1 MYMNNRFFIILFLFF
16 LSCGVNDSSP
26 KDLIEKE
33 KMIDILEEVF
43 VLETYYQSTYS
54 ATNQNINALD
64 SSVLLVLKKFGV
76 TKTNFDSSFGYYSKN
91 IAELQ
96 EMQTEIMERLEKKA
110 K

>member
-1 MYMNNRFFIILFLFF
+1 MKYINLLLLFF
-16 LSCGVNDSSP
+16 LLSCGD
-26 KDLIEKE
+26 KDAKTKEIIEKE

-43 VLETYYQSTYS
+43 VLETYYQSTYG

-64 SSVLLVLKKFGV
+64 SSVFLVLKKFGV